1 MANVPKVLRLL
12 KLAGTAGGVART
24 AGKGM
29 YKMSELI
36 VKHPKGTILPVALYG
51 GWNALGLTKKMQEEG
66 SIGVLKT
73 VIQAK
78 KGEEQSIGEQVVDAV
93 VGTDNVKKATDTVS
107 KKVDEVGDAVKG
119 VISPQT
125 DGEYAVHPEAINT
138 MTSDFPNIFGLLGS
152 LFSGKGLGIGAMIAG
167 AFMLFGRMGWL
178 GKIAGLL
185 TLGLGYKGITSY
197 NESQRLQQQL
207 ASERERRD
215 TTQKKTAS
223 EIYEE
228 NRENSNENIIINR
241 QRS

>member
-12 KLAGTAGGVART
+12 KLAGAAGGFTRT
-24 AGKGM
+24 DGKGV
-29 YKMSELI
+29 YKMAALI
-36 VKHPKGTILPVALYG
+36 AKHPKGTILPMAAYG

-125 DGEYAVHPEAINT
+125 DGEYTVHPEAINT

>member
-1 MANVPKVLRLL
+1 
-12 KLAGTAGGVART
+12 
-24 AGKGM
+24 
-29 YKMSELI
+29 
-36 VKHPKGTILPVALYG
+36 
-51 GWNALGLTKKMQEEG
+51 
-66 SIGVLKT
+66 
-73 VIQAK
+73 
-78 KGEEQSIGEQVVDAV
+78 
-93 VGTDNVKKATDTVS
+93 
-107 KKVDEVGDAVKG
+107 
-119 VISPQT
+119 
-125 DGEYAVHPEAINT
+125 

>member
-12 KLAGTAGGVART
+12 NLAGAAGGFART
-24 AGKGM
+24 AGKGV
-29 YKMSELI
+29 YKMTELI

-107 KKVDEVGDAVKG
+107 KKVDEVGDVVKG

-125 DGEYAVHPEAINT
+125 DGEYTVHPEAINT

-197 NESQRLQQQL
+197 NESQRLQQQVT
-207 ASERERRD
+207 SERERRD